1 MYSHAAITTYQYAV
15 VQHTVLINPEGDE
28 ELHMIPM
35 QELKLHVHV
44 KLMVKLMLY
53 RCCICVSSARNMDT
67 TRTVG
72 MLNTH
77 IR

>member
-1 MYSHAAITTYQYAV
+1 MYSHAAITTYQYAM

-44 KLMVKLMLY
+44 SGKADVVQMLHM
-53 RCCICVSSARNMDT
+53 C
-67 TRTVG
+67 
-72 MLNTH
+72 
-77 IR
+77 